1 MLQQILYLEVL
12 NYGLFRWPRGLVG
25 LYFRC
30 PRAEC
35 LPEIGVDGVVGL
47 PLSLRRRDPIHANVV
62 PLLLPEVLSFEI
74 VYRVFWFCV
83 ESEIAQTRLSDFI
96 HLLVVLLCLLLAMAE
111 NFVNIFVRDLN

>member
-25 LYFRC
+25 LGFRC

-35 LPEIGVDGVVGL
+35 LPEVGVDGVVGL
-47 PLSLRRRDPIHANVV
+47 PLSLRRRDPVDADVV

-74 VYRVFWFCV
+74 VHRVLRLCV
-83 ESEIAQTRLSDFI
+83 EGELAQGRLPELSK
-96 HLLVVLLCLLLAMAE
+96 LLVDLLRLFLAL
-111 NFVNIFVRDLN
+111 V